1 MPSTVRTSLREALL
15 QLWEWGRVECFDRH
29 RHKPTMRKGG
39 QMRETQLAPGAHFGQ
54 LTQIC
59 DFGGLIMAES
69 HYAPGSITPMHTHQT
84 ASFTFILSG
93 EYAEEHRVE
102 VFNCFPGKILFR
114 AAEQQHCDRIGSSGA
129 HCVMLEMRP
138 AWQERLAAT
147 RLPFSVCQMHGRQDI
162 LLRLRRELT
171 IVDEMTPLA
180 IEALVLELCCQFQR
194 GCVVS
199 TRIPPWLRK
208 VQEKLEAEFAGKQS
222 LRDLA
227 AEADVHPAHL
237 ARVFRQQ
244 FGYSVGEYVRRR
256 RIEFT
261 FERIEAGE
269 PLNDI
274 AIGAGFANQ
283 PHFSRTFK
291 AVTGLSPGQFR
302 REKCKSGA
310 KNVSRVKDAERP
322 PS

>member
-1 MPSTVRTSLREALL
+1 MHKDGQTRQTLL
-15 QLWEWGRVECFDRH
+15 
-29 RHKPTMRKGG
+29 P
-39 QMRETQLAPGAHFGQ
+39 PGAHFGQ

-69 HYAPGSITPMHTHQT
+69 HYAPGSNTPMHIHET
-84 ASFTFILSG
+84 ASFTVILRG
-93 EYAEEHRVE
+93 EYMEEHRVQ

-114 AAEQQHCDRIGSSGA
+114 AAGEQHCDRIGYSGA

-147 RLPFSVCQMHGRQDI
+147 QLPFSVCQMHDTQDV

-180 IEALVLELCCQFQR
+180 VEALVLELCCQLQR
-194 GCVVS
+194 GRVAP
-199 TRIPPWLRK
+199 TRVAPWLRQ

-222 LRDLA
+222 LRVLA
-227 AEADVHPAHL
+227 ADADVHPAHL

-256 RIEFT
+256 RIEFAC
-261 FERIEAGE
+261 ERIEAGE

-274 AIGAGFANQ
+274 AIQAGFANQ

-310 KNVSRVKDAERP
+310 KNVSRVKDAARP